1 MYSLASLPN
10 RIILLLSRLFVILL
24 FMHNFLMDLF
34 WSTALTESLN
44 NKQADYIKGN
54 TLIVFIKVASY
65 YTTEPVGQEAELL
78 SPNIIVLY
86 MKALSH
92 KKSEQTRVFI
102 MCSH

>member
-1 MYSLASLPN
+1 
-10 RIILLLSRLFVILL
+10 
-24 FMHNFLMDLF
+24 MDLF

-86 MKALSH
+86 MKALGH
-92 KKSEQTRVFI
+92 AKSEQTRVFI
-102 MCSH
+102 MCSN